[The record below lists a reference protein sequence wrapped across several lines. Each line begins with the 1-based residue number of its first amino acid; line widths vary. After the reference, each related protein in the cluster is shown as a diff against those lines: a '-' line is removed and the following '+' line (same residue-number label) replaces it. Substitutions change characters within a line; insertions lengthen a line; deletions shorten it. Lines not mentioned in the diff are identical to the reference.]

1 MLNVNFTMGRQ
12 TTFGGGFP
20 GMGGFGAGMP
30 GVNGMDF
37 GMIPIQNLFT
47 QAVNTMSITMMT
59 LMTQMMTQQVAV
71 LGSSAFGRTGSGKS
85 QSSPLAGFLGG
96 ASVSAGQNPLGT
108 NASTPGGGRIPGG
121 KSLYK
126 KGRGMFHKGAPGA
139 PDTYAFENSPAG
151 IKFAAKNNYASID
164 LDMQITKD
172 GVPVATHWSRPMK
185 KDGFRDPLGKLNKNT
200 KVSDMTLA
208 EVMRLRNKDG
218 QSQIYPVSTMV
229 GLLKRHGIAGDF
241 EAKDDPRFA
250 TNQVMGYLADLVR
263 NSGIK
268 ANLKSIYRGSRTDKI
283 LQAAQD
289 HGFWVRIAKAG
300 NGQRKYLGYGQ

>member
-1 MLNVNFTMGRQ
+1 MLNLNFTMGRQ
-12 TTFGGGFP
+12 TAFGGGP
-20 GMGGFGAGMP
+20 GMGRFGAGMP
-30 GVNGMDF
+30 GVNGMDLA
-37 GMIPIQNLFT
+37 MIPFQNLLT

-59 LMTQMMTQQVAV
+59 LMTQMMTQQVAI
-71 LGSSAFGRTGSGKS
+71 LGSSAFGGTGRGNS

-96 ASVSAGQNPLGT
+96 AAANPGA
-108 NASTPGGGRIPGG
+108 NPFGAAAPTPGGGRIPGG

-126 KGRGMFHKGAPGA
+126 NGRGMFHKGAPGA

-185 KDGFRDPLGKLNKNT
+185 KDAFRDPLGKLNKNT

-218 QSQIYPVSTMV
+218 QSRIYPVSTMV
-229 GLLKRHGIAGDF
+229 ELLKKHEIAGDF

-250 TNQVMGYLADLVR
+250 TNQVMGYLANLVR